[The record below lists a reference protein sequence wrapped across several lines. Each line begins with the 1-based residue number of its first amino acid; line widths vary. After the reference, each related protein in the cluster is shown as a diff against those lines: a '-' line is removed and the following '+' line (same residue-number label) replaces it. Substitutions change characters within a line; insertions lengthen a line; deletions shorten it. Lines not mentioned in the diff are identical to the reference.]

1 MLVVRPIRLVVNHF
15 LIQVNPQ
22 NTILHYDVSII
33 QELPSE
39 DSRSAAQISKSNHSM
54 IREKLFMENPKEFP
68 LSMTAY
74 DGEKNIFSAVPL
86 PTGLF
91 TAKLMGGEGEKERSY
106 VVSITCVKELK
117 LAKLKDYLAGKLLQ
131 IPREIM
137 QGMDIVMR
145 ENPAR
150 RMISFGGNFYPLE
163 SRREDDLGCGIAAF
177 RGFQHSLKPTSQ
189 GVALSLDCSVLAFRK
204 KMAVL
209 DFLREHVRGFNVSDF
224 GKLRYEAE
232 KALTGLKVTVTHR
245 RTEQKYIVA
254 KLTDKNTRDLYF
266 PDEGLEHR
274 GPTREIYLVN
284 FFRRKYGKEITYLDI
299 PCLDLGQGN
308 KKNYVPM
315 EFCVLVEAQKYP
327 KEQLDREAGRTLK
340 QMSLLRPRDR
350 QMRIHDVV
358 CAGGGPFGYVKSN
371 DGSFSRYECHDEVL
385 ILNRGISEFIVMVAD
400 TEPLEILLHLP
411 LLAEDKQA
419 LGRACGV
426 TRPVIACSV
435 TTNEAS
441 QLKSQIQQLKD
452 AIEKL
457 SI

>member
-39 DSRSAAQISKSNHSM
+39 DSRSAARISKSNHSM

-106 VVSITCVKELK
+106 V

-358 CAGGGPFGYVKSN
+358 CAGGGPFG
-371 DGSFSRYECHDEVL
+371 
-385 ILNRGISEFIVMVAD
+385 GISEFIVMVAD

-411 LLAEDKQA
+411 LLAEDKNVLYVFVRSKQA